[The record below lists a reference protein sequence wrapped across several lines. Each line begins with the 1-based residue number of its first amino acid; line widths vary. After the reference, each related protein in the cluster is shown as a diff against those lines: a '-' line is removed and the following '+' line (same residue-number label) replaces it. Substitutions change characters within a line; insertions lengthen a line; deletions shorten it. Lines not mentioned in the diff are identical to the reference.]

1 MWDIDEDC
9 SVRTDMEMIGE
20 VIGFITAGIKHGMS
34 NEEVI
39 EWCDDSVYDLSKI
52 YEKYRGT
59 PYSYV
64 DAAHVLF
71 FTHSI
76 HDHSDMVEMLET
88 FVACQ

>member
-1 MWDIDEDC
+1 MLDIDEDC
-9 SVRTDMEMIGE
+9 SVRTDMEMIDE
-20 VIGFITAGIKHGMS
+20 VVHFITQGIKNEMS
-34 NEEVI
+34 DEEVI

-71 FTHSI
+71 FTHCM
-76 HDHSDMVEMLET
+76 HERQDMVELLKT